1 MEAAYWGAESF
12 SDLDGSWSPSSS
24 VSQISDQE
32 NHRPQQQQHQQQE
45 QQQQRPPPQQQT
57 MEYSGTD
64 ANQNIMDISGAL
76 SEAYGIFCDLEQGR
90 GEHSPDSEESADS
103 DDRLKS
109 PTNSSASSNSGK
121 KPKNPIKRLHQRN
134 AANMRERRRMKT
146 INDAFEGLRE
156 RIPLASGERKLSKV
170 DTLRLAIRY
179 IQHLSEMVHTCDSV
193 GSMAQGQQEAA
204 KVIIRYPMNTGY
216 PGYCD
221 DPYSADQY
229 QLYGHSLSW
238 QQHKPI
244 GMAVDNKLTAK
255 VWTPDVASQQDLDDM
270 QSYVS

>member
-1 MEAAYWGAESF
+1 MEAAYWGAETF
-12 SDLDGSWSPSSS
+12 SDFDGSWSPGSS

-32 NHRPQQQQHQQQE
+32 NHHPQPPQQQQQQQHQVI
-45 QQQQRPPPQQQT
+45 
-57 MEYSGTD
+57 EYSGTD

-76 SEAYGIFCDLEQGR
+76 SEAYGIFCDLEQSQ
-90 GEHSPDSEESADS
+90 GEQSPRSDGNAADGE
-103 DDRLKS
+103 RRKS
-109 PTNSSASSNSGK
+109 NSSGASSSSSGGGGGNSSSSSASSNSGK

-193 GSMAQGQQEAA
+193 GTMAQGQQETA
-204 KVIIRYPMNTGY
+204 KVIIRYPMNTGERQ
-216 PGYCD
+216 CE
-221 DPYSADQY
+221 
-229 QLYGHSLSW
+229 
-238 QQHKPI
+238 
-244 GMAVDNKLTAK
+244 
-255 VWTPDVASQQDLDDM
+255 
-270 QSYVS
+270 